1 MALYKITR
9 TKVHK
14 AYHIFTYFSYTF
26 KENVS
31 GYKCHRKCSETFNSE
46 KKQMTVALL
55 LKKKVKIKTSV
66 QVHYLTKMCF
76 KSQANSAQ
84 KL

>member
-14 AYHIFTYFSYTF
+14 AYYIFTYFSYTF

-55 LKKKVKIKTSV
+55 LKKGKNKNVRPGSLSHQNV
-66 QVHYLTKMCF
+66 F
-76 KSQANSAQ
+76 
-84 KL
+84 